1 MTVKKDPST
10 LEEELTL
17 LLEKYK
23 VTMILGAQAV
33 LDQTRAWTMNPL
45 TTITAARIATLA
57 LPSGKISTSSSTI
70 AVIAE
75 AEVIA
80 TLKRL
85 SRTQPL
91 RRIRNVNNVI

>member
-33 LDQTRAWTMNPL
+33 PTRAWTMNPL